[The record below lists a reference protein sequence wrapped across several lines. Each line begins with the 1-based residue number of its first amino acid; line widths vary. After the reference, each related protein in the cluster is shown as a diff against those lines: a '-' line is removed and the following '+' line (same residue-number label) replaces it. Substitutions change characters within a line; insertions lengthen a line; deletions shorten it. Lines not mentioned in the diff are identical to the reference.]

1 MAIFRYAMQNVLVIK
16 EKLEE
21 QEKQNFAVMRVRLTE
36 EEEKLEALK
45 ARREQVALEGKR
57 MREDKIDILSIK
69 ENTALASYIDEEIK
83 GQRVKVMAA
92 EKNLENARKRM
103 QDAMQERKIH
113 EKLRENAFEEFMK
126 EESIKEA
133 KEIDELTSYVY
144 GQKDDE

>member
-1 MAIFRYAMQNVLVIK
+1 MAIFRYGMQNVLNIK

-21 QEKQNFAVMRVRLTE
+21 QEKQNFAMMRVRLTE

-45 ARREQVALEGKR
+45 VRREQVALEGKK

-126 EESIKEA
+126 EEGIKEA

-144 GQKDDE
+144 GQKDEE

>member
-1 MAIFRYAMQNVLVIK
+1 MAIFRYGMQNVLNIK

-21 QEKQNFAVMRVRLTE
+21 QEKQNFAMMRVRLTE

-45 ARREQVALEGKR
+45 ARREQVALEGKK

-69 ENTALASYIDEEIK
+69 ENTTLASYIDEEIK

-126 EESIKEA
+126 EEGIKEA

-144 GQKDDE
+144 GQKDEE

>member
-1 MAIFRYAMQNVLVIK
+1 MAIFRYGMQNVLNIK

-21 QEKQNFAVMRVRLTE
+21 QEKQNFAMMRVRLTE
-36 EEEKLEALK
+36 EEEKLETLK
-45 ARREQVALEGKR
+45 ARREQVALEGKK

-126 EESIKEA
+126 EEGIKEA

-144 GQKDDE
+144 GQKDEE

>member
-1 MAIFRYAMQNVLVIK
+1 MAIFRYGMQNVLNIK

-21 QEKQNFAVMRVRLTE
+21 QEKQNFAMMRVRLTE

-45 ARREQVALEGKR
+45 ARREQVALEGKK

-113 EKLRENAFEEFMK
+113 EKLRENVFEEFMK
-126 EESIKEA
+126 EEGIKEA

-144 GQKDDE
+144 GQKDEE

>member
-1 MAIFRYAMQNVLVIK
+1 MAIFRYGMQNVLNIK

-21 QEKQNFAVMRVRLTE
+21 QEKQNFAMMRVRLTE

-45 ARREQVALEGKR
+45 ARREQVALEGKK

-92 EKNLENARKRM
+92 EKNLENARRRM

-126 EESIKEA
+126 EEGIKEA

-144 GQKDDE
+144 GQKDEE

>member
-1 MAIFRYAMQNVLVIK
+1 MAIFRYGMQNVLNIK

-21 QEKQNFAVMRVRLTE
+21 QEKQNFAMMRVRLTE

-45 ARREQVALEGKR
+45 VRREQVALEGKK

-92 EKNLENARKRM
+92 EKNLENARRRM

-126 EESIKEA
+126 EEGIKEA

-144 GQKDDE
+144 GQKDEE